1 MRYAAHIL
9 VLGALVLSGTIS
21 NAKADDQTHPA
32 VPQAQMAVPKDNP
45 LNENSK
51 DRKPDQSAEAPNQ
64 SPAVI
69 APPAT
74 GDQNIIP
81 PPTCLIVIGAFA
93 SGVFVYLPLL
103 PIHVAPFCAVAT

>member
-45 LNENSK
+45 VNENSK

-81 PPTCLIVIGAFA
+81 PPTGGAE
-93 SGVFVYLPLL
+93 SRM
-103 PIHVAPFCAVAT
+103 PIIPPPGTPGGNQDVKPQ